1 MATISL
7 KQTKSVIFKA
17 YQEAISEAK
26 RLQSD
31 VSNINHALTK
41 SKSAYD
47 NAMQQLNTAKKSSK
61 VPVQSSQRR
70 EVVKEVV
77 KVVTR
82 VADMSNLDGVIGALN
97 TIQESIGKALAQCAN
112 MQVVEAEKLAELQ
125 EQIAESQKQL
135 KDLYDIDFG
144 DETLQSIVDNYEK
157 ATETFTEAFE
167 KQQDTFEENYE
178 EKTKIWNKEQ
188 LVHDIETLELREGD
202 ETEQE
207 REQTEYR
214 YQLRLER
221 NLETDNYAQKHKKLA
236 EELAETKEVKSEE
249 FATRE
254 KEVKDREVEFSDYK
268 KKHEELPKRLEKA
281 TKEAE
286 HIGTAIIERD
296 AKIKMNLLRK
306 EVDNE
311 TKANDLKINSLN
323 SIISKQEAQ
332 LDKLSAQLE
341 KALTQAQSL
350 AIKAIEGTANAES
363 FNAMKAI
370 AMEQAKHS
378 GKSK

>member
-26 RLQSD
+26 RLQSE
-31 VSNINHALTK
+31 VSNANRALTK

-47 NAMQQLNTAKKSSK
+47 NAMQQLNAAKKSSK
-61 VPVQSSQRR
+61 VDVQRKLAPA
-70 EVVKEVV
+70 EVI
-77 KVVTR
+77 KVVTKIG
-82 VADMSNLDGVIGALN
+82 DMSNIDGVISALSS
-97 TIQESIGKALAQCAN
+97 IQDSIGRALGQCAN
-112 MQVVEAEKLAELQ
+112 QQVVEAEKLAELQ
-125 EQIAESQKQL
+125 TQIGESQQQL
-135 KDLYDIDFG
+135 KILYDIDFG
-144 DETLQSIVDNYEK
+144 DETLQTIVDNYEK
-157 ATETFTEAFE
+157 AMETFTEAFE
-167 KQQDTFEENYE
+167 KQQETFKEIYE
-178 EKTKIWNKEQ
+178 KKVKTWNKEQ
-188 LVHDIETLELREGD
+188 LIHDIETLELREAD

-207 REQTEYR
+207 REQTEYH

-221 NLETDNYAQKHKKLA
+221 NLESDNYAQKHKKLQ

-254 KEVKDREVEFSDYK
+254 KAVKERETEFSDYK

-286 HIGTAIIERD
+286 HVGKAIIERD

-306 EVDNE
+306 QVDNE
-311 TKANDLKINSLN
+311 TKANDLKVNSLS
-323 SIISKQEAQ
+323 SIIAKQEAQ
-332 LDKLSAQLE
+332 IDKLSAQLE
-341 KALTQAQSL
+341 NALKQAQSL
-350 AIKAIEGTANAES
+350 AIKAIEGTAHAES
-363 FNAMKAI
+363 FSAMKAI
-370 AMEQAKHS
+370 AMEQAKHN